1 VLKNKYP
8 IDQGISHSN
17 CWKKNL
23 EMNNFDTV
31 ELTTPTIMRPNN
43 TNANGRKKLRVVTF
57 NYLPSAYK
65 FVTDWIHENGH
76 EHVLAVTS
84 PGIKTRA
91 TPAYKDVLPMIP
103 GHVST
108 IVTSR
113 MNSVLAPI
121 LPHFKPDIILCF
133 TFAHQVAQDICQI
146 PTYGAVNIHPSVL
159 PYYRGPNPLRQ
170 FYEGAEVFGVT
181 AHRMANGYDT
191 GEMLSQEYEPLP
203 EIVTQDTA
211 VRWGQLIK
219 NCIASGM
226 ESAISGKPG
235 IIQDDSQATYAA
247 PFKEEEKWIDLTE
260 PTNVIMRKT
269 LGLNL
274 AGGLAKTIING
285 QIYKIHSAHYISN
298 ATRLAAGSV
307 IKQGVSMH
315 EVATA
320 DGTVQLVTELYDAN
334 KKYCNVLPRSMFFGQ
349 QIGNELLN
357 LS

>member
-1 VLKNKYP
+1 
-8 IDQGISHSN
+8 
-17 CWKKNL
+17 
-23 EMNNFDTV
+23 MNDFDTV
-31 ELTTPTIMRPNN
+31 ELSTPTMTRHHN
-43 TNANGRKKLRVVTF
+43 TNGNSAKKLRVVTF

-91 TPAYKDVLPMIP
+91 TPAYKDVLPLIP
-103 GHVST
+103 SHVST

-113 MNSVLAPI
+113 INSVLAPI

-170 FYEGAEVFGVT
+170 FYDGADVYGVT
-181 AHRMANGYDT
+181 AHRMAQGYDT
-191 GEMLSQEYEPLP
+191 GEILSQEYEPLP

-235 IIQDDSQATYAA
+235 IRQDDSQATYGGL
-247 PFKEEEKWIDLTE
+247 FKEAEKWVDITE
-260 PTNVIMRKT
+260 PTAVIMRKT
-269 LGLNL
+269 LALNL

-285 QIYKIHSAHYISN
+285 QVFKIHSAHYLSN
-298 ATRLAAGSV
+298 TKRMPTGSV
-307 IKQGVSMH
+307 IKKGENMH

-320 DGTVQLVTELYDAN
+320 DGAVKLITELYDAN

-349 QIGNELLN
+349 QLGAER
-357 LS
+357 LSLS

>member
-1 VLKNKYP
+1 
-8 IDQGISHSN
+8 
-17 CWKKNL
+17 
-23 EMNNFDTV
+23 MNTSDTV
-31 ELTTPTIMRPNN
+31 ERSTPTMMLHHS
-43 TNANGRKKLRVVTF
+43 TNGNSGKKLRVVTL

-91 TPAYKDVLPMIP
+91 TPAYKDVLPLIP

-121 LPHFKPDIILCF
+121 LPHFKPDVILCF

-170 FYEGAEVFGVT
+170 FYDGADVYGVT
-181 AHRMANGYDT
+181 AHRMAQGYDT
-191 GEMLSQEYEPLP
+191 GEILSQEYEPLP

-226 ESAISGKPG
+226 ERAISGESG
-235 IIQDDSQATYAA
+235 IRQDDGQATYGG
-247 PFKEEEKWIDLTE
+247 PFKEEEKWVDITE
-260 PTNVIMRKT
+260 PTAVIMRKT
-269 LGLNL
+269 LALNL
-274 AGGLAKTIING
+274 AGGLAKTTING
-285 QIYKIHSAHYISN
+285 QVFKIHSAHYLSN
-298 ATRLAAGSV
+298 VKRMATGSV
-307 IKQGVSMH
+307 IKKGTNMH

-320 DGTVQLVTELYDAN
+320 DGAVKLITELYDAN

-349 QIGNELLN
+349 QIGAEC
-357 LS
+357 LSLSVH